1 MLKFASFWK
10 VQTTIWRSPIG
21 AVRKFALSAV
31 FALLLV
37 WGVVNWICLR
47 LDEWLFPGLR
57 RVEVKAPVFIIA
69 HPRSGTTL
77 THRLMLADEG
87 RYCFTRAY
95 ELLLP
100 SVLQKKCVRALGRL
114 DRALLGGR
122 LHRWVRAKETD
133 ALGDLQDIHHFSLLE
148 AEEDEFFYWMTFAS
162 GVCISLFPYVE
173 EFREF
178 LIFDQMPEALQRESL
193 DYYHGC
199 LQRQLYLDGEDK
211 TFCGKN
217 TTVFIHKIALL
228 AERYPDARFLHIVRN
243 PFEVAPSLLSLLAT
257 TWRRLGFPEEEV
269 AQGCREI
276 HDVNM
281 LAYERAFELLDAL
294 EPGRHHILDYREI
307 AAAPKR
313 TMTETY
319 RALGIEMT
327 PEYEAVLDEFEE
339 RARAY
344 QSSHDYGLEEFEL
357 TEEAIR
363 LAAPTVFERYRFD
376 PS

>member
-21 AVRKFALSAV
+21 AVRKLALSAV

-217 TTVFIHKIALL
+217 TTTFIHKIGVL
-228 AERYPDARFLHIVRN
+228 AEMYPDSRFVHIVRN

-257 TWRRLGFPEEEV
+257 TWRQLGFPEADV
-269 AQGCREI
+269 RAGCEAI
-276 HDVNM
+276 HQKNM
-281 LAYERAFELLDAL
+281 EAYEIAFQMLDRL
-294 EPGRHHILDYREI
+294 DPSRYIILDYREI
-307 AAAPKR
+307 ASAPKA
-313 TMTETY
+313 TMAATY
-319 RALGIEMT
+319 RALGLEMSPAYAT
-327 PEYEAVLDEFEE
+327 LLDGLQEK
-339 RARAY
+339 ARAHK
-344 QSSHDYGLEEFEL
+344 SGHSYGLEEYGL
-357 TEEAIR
+357 TEAGIR
-363 LAAPTVFERYRFD
+363 AAVPTVFERYAFD
-376 PS
+376 